1 MRKDMSSD
9 AHTKRRLWCTDY
21 KILHENLGSSY
32 NLTSLFMKE
41 NKVSDVFSEL
51 YHSNSKRTMNTYTS
65 LLVRNIYCAYIYFYL
80 KHTCLASVE
89 KERYFIYF
97 LPRFNR
103 TNNAK
108 CFARAKFDS
117 HEFVSWSQFTRL
129 SSRKI

>member
-1 MRKDMSSD
+1 MSSD

-65 LLVRNIYCAYIYFYL
+65 LLVRNI
-80 KHTCLASVE
+80 
-89 KERYFIYF
+89 
-97 LPRFNR
+97 
-103 TNNAK
+103 
-108 CFARAKFDS
+108 
-117 HEFVSWSQFTRL
+117 
-129 SSRKI
+129 